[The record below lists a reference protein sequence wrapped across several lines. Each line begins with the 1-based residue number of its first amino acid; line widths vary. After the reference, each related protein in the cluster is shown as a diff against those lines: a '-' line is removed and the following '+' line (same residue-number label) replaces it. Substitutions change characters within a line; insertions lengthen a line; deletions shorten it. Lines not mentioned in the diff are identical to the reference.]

1 MDRAV
6 LKSSSH
12 FQIFITCPALRDYQI
27 FKFLNFNKAAI
38 FKSLNHQIFK
48 LHLYRMK
55 KAIIAILAILY
66 VTIAS
71 GVVVNVHYCM
81 GRIASVA
88 YGYDD
93 HDVCGKC
100 GMSAAKKGCCH
111 TEYKL
116 VKLQDE
122 HRLAQAQVTFLELP
136 AETPVHPSLVDFS
149 AVSPAGDAVFLQYHS
164 PPDPR
169 LNTVYLSNCVFRI

>member
-1 MDRAV
+1 
-6 LKSSSH
+6 
-12 FQIFITCPALRDYQI
+12 
-27 FKFLNFNKAAI
+27 
-38 FKSLNHQIFK
+38 
-48 LHLYRMK
+48 MK
-55 KAIIAILAILY
+55 KAIVAILAILY

-81 GRIASVA
+81 GRIASVEV
-88 YGYDD
+88 GYDD

-100 GMSAAKKGCCH
+100 GMSAAQKGCCH

-122 HRLAQAQVTFLELP
+122 HRLAQAQVSFMQAP
-136 AETPVHPSLVDFS
+136 AVTPTYPSLLNY
-149 AVSPAGDAVFLQYHS
+149 PAAPVIQDAAFLQYHS
-164 PPDPR
+164 PPDSR

>member
-1 MDRAV
+1 
-6 LKSSSH
+6 
-12 FQIFITCPALRDYQI
+12 
-27 FKFLNFNKAAI
+27 
-38 FKSLNHQIFK
+38 
-48 LHLYRMK
+48 MK

-81 GRIASVA
+81 GRIASVE

-100 GMSAAKKGCCH
+100 GMSATKKGCCH

-122 HRLAQAQVTFLELP
+122 HRLVQAQVAFLAVPSEVPVTTTVFP
-136 AETPVHPSLVDFS
+136 APVSGEDHYRS
-149 AVSPAGDAVFLQYHS
+149 LQYHS
-164 PPDPR
+164 PPDGR
-169 LNTVYLSNCVFRI
+169 LNEVYLRNCVFRI

>member
-1 MDRAV
+1 
-6 LKSSSH
+6 
-12 FQIFITCPALRDYQI
+12 
-27 FKFLNFNKAAI
+27 
-38 FKSLNHQIFK
+38 
-48 LHLYRMK
+48 MK
-55 KAIIAILAILY
+55 KTIIAILAILY

-81 GRIASVA
+81 GRIASVE

-100 GMSAAKKGCCH
+100 GMSATKKGCCH

-122 HRLAQAQVTFLELP
+122 HRLVQAQVAFLAVP
-136 AETPVHPSLVDFS
+136 AEVPVTTTVFPIS
-149 AVSPAGDAVFLQYHS
+149 ASGEDHYRSLQYHS
-164 PPDPR
+164 PPDGR
-169 LNTVYLSNCVFRI
+169 LNEVYLRNCVFRI

>member
-1 MDRAV
+1 
-6 LKSSSH
+6 
-12 FQIFITCPALRDYQI
+12 
-27 FKFLNFNKAAI
+27 
-38 FKSLNHQIFK
+38 
-48 LHLYRMK
+48 MK
-55 KAIIAILAILY
+55 KAIIAILAVLY
-66 VTIAS
+66 ITIAS

-81 GRIASVA
+81 GRIASVE

-100 GMSAAKKGCCH
+100 GMSATKKGCCH

-122 HRLAQAQVTFLELP
+122 HRLAQAQVQFLELP
-136 AETPVHPSLVDFS
+136 AEAPVYTSLFQLPLSGEDQYLS
-149 AVSPAGDAVFLQYHS
+149 LRYHS

-169 LNTVYLSNCVFRI
+169 LNQVYLSNCVFRI

>member
-1 MDRAV
+1 
-6 LKSSSH
+6 
-12 FQIFITCPALRDYQI
+12 
-27 FKFLNFNKAAI
+27 
-38 FKSLNHQIFK
+38 
-48 LHLYRMK
+48 MK
-55 KAIIAILAILY
+55 KAIIAILAVLY
-66 VTIAS
+66 MTIAS

-81 GRIASVA
+81 GRIASVE

-100 GMSAAKKGCCH
+100 GMSGAKKGCCH

-122 HRLAQAQVTFLELP
+122 HRLAQAQVAFLELP
-136 AETPVHPSLVDFS
+136 AEAPVYTALFQLPLSGEDQYLS
-149 AVSPAGDAVFLQYHS
+149 LQYHS

-169 LNTVYLSNCVFRI
+169 LNQVYLSNCVFRI